1 MALLVPAPGIS
12 SFGVVGRPRRIYL
25 RSRRT
30 NFSFTVYAGVKDV
43 EKEVMKSRVDYGYED
58 TVRWLYERVKQT
70 EADAAPFS
78 AVSSKDDEEKKN
90 DYYVNTGYAIR
101 TLREEFPKL
110 FYEELSFDIYREDIV
125 FKDPLNTFSG
135 IENYKSIFWALR
147 FYGRIFFRAL
157 WVDIVSVWQPT
168 ENMIM
173 VRWTVHGIPRIPWEV
188 RSRFDGT
195 SEYKLDR
202 EGKIYEHKVHN
213 IALNGPHK
221 FQVLSVDQLIQS
233 VGCPSTP
240 KPTYFE
246 LSTSSSTNRSP
257 LVNLSAVKF
266 VIVSCTVRYSLC
278 SLLDLYSSMSNWPAG
293 RPEIGTG
300 PSGLLG
306 PEVGFE
312 PTPSIE
318 DQNYPMINQT
328 GMVPFNSAHTP
339 WPAPPPPPPPPPPLP
354 PVPPPTAS
362 FWTAGNVS
370 SRLEELQD
378 TLNLAKAMQKELEM
392 FIQMKEME
400 VTTTGEAKRHGD
412 MSMDRFLE
420 FMKDNKLDLKFQES
434 MSLNSA
440 NAIMSK
446 LRFQLEPFRVVTDGN
461 TPWEEKSAVKRLA
474 DKMEKY
480 KRNKLW
486 RKRKRRRVA
495 ENLAREREQFDK
507 IDKEA
512 DEWRAR
518 EIAKDIAQKK
528 VEKMKEIAKIK
539 AKEEKKKLQ
548 SELELVLIVEKL
560 QELRSIRIQKLKK
573 QGHFFPEEDDKFL
586 ERVRAAVEEEERQSM
601 VASVTDAAKDAIAN
615 AEESTKEIRNH
626 SLNSEKLELN
636 NDGGGERQDQKNEIS
651 NEGASEMFVQEA
663 KRREMNGPSSG
674 SLYDSVAN
682 LPMEF
687 YHYYHG
693 SNTDMGTLIEVRRT
707 WDTYIRPGGSRIPGH
722 WVQPPPPAD
731 DVNAIFL
738 VKCTASFSG
747 QAKLEANGPLHSQG
761 PQLTKTHISRP
772 TNKQTAT
779 WLHHHHQTNP
789 RLFQEFSNRRFSG
802 AWIGVQM
809 WNSVAN
815 LKESLSKIAL
825 DVHDDDDEPSISTPQ
840 SRDRLENGIS
850 VSERRISR
858 SFSRSNSPIVN
869 GFDSPPTPEIQQYK
883 TEIKRLQESEAEIK
897 ALSVNYAALLKE
909 KEDLISKLTE
919 ENGSL
924 KQNLLTTNAALSAT
938 TAVPKGSVN
947 ISPRSNKFAT
957 KVRTNGSPLSNGIIS
972 KRDELS
978 NGTISNNGKELS
990 DQMEDKNKSLAE
1002 LQATHESQMK
1012 QMVVELDKERG
1023 RLATM
1028 RSRLEEEQK
1037 LNRSFQQELGSLKD
1051 ENNKMLKEVQRTRD
1065 DLNQKISEIGRLQI
1079 ELQRRDADET
1089 NGTIVE
1095 LKTVIATLENETR
1108 NIKKEK
1114 DELEAALKAITSDP
1128 VPKGAPADVD
1138 PSNKRTSQMSEESPW
1153 KEEMQQ
1159 SLRKLE
1165 NDLKEASRERDKALY
1180 ELNRLKQHLLEKESE
1195 ESEKMDEDSKV
1206 IEELREING
1215 HQRVQISRL
1224 EKALTQA
1231 IAGQE
1236 EIKVS
1241 SSNELMRAKDTIDE
1255 LDRKLTSCLST
1266 IDAKNMEILN
1276 LQTALGQYYA
1286 EIEAKERLIEELYF
1300 AKEESARLTNQLKE
1314 AHQQA
1319 NVSKMEK
1326 EEILGRLSEAER
1338 TLADGKSR
1346 VKKLTE
1352 DNEKLRRALEQSMT
1366 RLNRMSV
1373 DSDFL
1378 VDRRIVIK
1386 LLVTYFQRNH
1396 SKEVLDLMVR
1406 MLGFLDED
1414 KQRIGIAQQGAGK
1427 GVVRGVLGL
1436 PGRLVGGI
1444 LGSGGGSAGSQAAM
1458 ASDNQSFADL
1468 WVDFLLTETEKEK
1481 RGLAEGSNPAQDNTE
1496 TSPSPSTDH
1505 KGSSSSSA
1513 SSYLHSPFDSRSQ
1526 MQSHSRPNFMQREN
1540 SDSEFSTVPLTSS
1553 ESNSQ
1558 GSRLL
1563 PRY

>member
-1 MALLVPAPGIS
+1 
-12 SFGVVGRPRRIYL
+12 
-25 RSRRT
+25 
-30 NFSFTVYAGVKDV
+30 
-43 EKEVMKSRVDYGYED
+43 
-58 TVRWLYERVKQT
+58 
-70 EADAAPFS
+70 
-78 AVSSKDDEEKKN
+78 
-90 DYYVNTGYAIR
+90 
-101 TLREEFPKL
+101 
-110 FYEELSFDIYREDIV
+110 
-125 FKDPLNTFSG
+125 
-135 IENYKSIFWALR
+135 
-147 FYGRIFFRAL
+147 
-157 WVDIVSVWQPT
+157 
-168 ENMIM
+168 
-173 VRWTVHGIPRIPWEV
+173 
-188 RSRFDGT
+188 
-195 SEYKLDR
+195 
-202 EGKIYEHKVHN
+202 
-213 IALNGPHK
+213 
-221 FQVLSVDQLIQS
+221 
-233 VGCPSTP
+233 
-240 KPTYFE
+240 
-246 LSTSSSTNRSP
+246 
-257 LVNLSAVKF
+257 
-266 VIVSCTVRYSLC
+266 
-278 SLLDLYSSMSNWPAG
+278 
-293 RPEIGTG
+293 
-300 PSGLLG
+300 
-306 PEVGFE
+306 
-312 PTPSIE
+312 
-318 DQNYPMINQT
+318 
-328 GMVPFNSAHTP
+328 
-339 WPAPPPPPPPPPPLP
+339 
-354 PVPPPTAS
+354 
-362 FWTAGNVS
+362 
-370 SRLEELQD
+370 
-378 TLNLAKAMQKELEM
+378 
-392 FIQMKEME
+392 
-400 VTTTGEAKRHGD
+400 
-412 MSMDRFLE
+412 
-420 FMKDNKLDLKFQES
+420 
-434 MSLNSA
+434 
-440 NAIMSK
+440 
-446 LRFQLEPFRVVTDGN
+446 
-461 TPWEEKSAVKRLA
+461 
-474 DKMEKY
+474 
-480 KRNKLW
+480 
-486 RKRKRRRVA
+486 
-495 ENLAREREQFDK
+495 
-507 IDKEA
+507 
-512 DEWRAR
+512 
-518 EIAKDIAQKK
+518 
-528 VEKMKEIAKIK
+528 
-539 AKEEKKKLQ
+539 
-548 SELELVLIVEKL
+548 
-560 QELRSIRIQKLKK
+560 
-573 QGHFFPEEDDKFL
+573 
-586 ERVRAAVEEEERQSM
+586 
-601 VASVTDAAKDAIAN
+601 
-615 AEESTKEIRNH
+615 
-626 SLNSEKLELN
+626 
-636 NDGGGERQDQKNEIS
+636 
-651 NEGASEMFVQEA
+651 
-663 KRREMNGPSSG
+663 
-674 SLYDSVAN
+674 
-682 LPMEF
+682 
-687 YHYYHG
+687 
-693 SNTDMGTLIEVRRT
+693 
-707 WDTYIRPGGSRIPGH
+707 
-722 WVQPPPPAD
+722 
-731 DVNAIFL
+731 
-738 VKCTASFSG
+738 
-747 QAKLEANGPLHSQG
+747 
-761 PQLTKTHISRP
+761 
-772 TNKQTAT
+772 
-779 WLHHHHQTNP
+779 
-789 RLFQEFSNRRFSG
+789 
-802 AWIGVQM
+802 M

-825 DVHDDDDEPSISTPQ
+825 DVHDDDDDDEPSIRTPQ

-883 TEIKRLQESEAEIK
+883 KEIKRLQESEAEIK

-957 KVRTNGSPLSNGIIS
+957 KVRNNGSPLSNGIIS
-972 KRDELS
+972 KHDELS

-1051 ENNKMLKEVQRTRD
+1051 ENNKMLKEVQKTRD

-1079 ELQRRDADET
+1079 ELQRRDAEGT

-1095 LKTVIATLENETR
+1095 LKKVIATLEDETR

-1114 DELEAALKAITSDP
+1114 DELEAALKAVTSDP

-1138 PSNKRTSQMSEESPW
+1138 PNKRTSHISVESPS

-1231 IAGQE
+1231 IASQE
-1236 EIKVS
+1236 DIKVS
-1241 SSNELMRAKDTIDE
+1241 SSNELMRAKETIDE

-1319 NVSKMEK
+1319 DVSKMEK

-1406 MLGFLDED
+1406 MLGFSDED

-1444 LGSGGGSAGSQAAM
+1444 LGGGGSAGGQAAM

-1481 RGLAEGSNPAQDNTE
+1481 RGLAEGSNPAHDNTD
-1496 TSPSPSTDH
+1496 TSPSPSSDH

-1513 SSYLHSPFDSRSQ
+1513 SSYLHSPFDSRNQ